1 MRKSKRLMKK
11 LSMAGLVAAAVVGGF
26 SLPLVTSSVA
36 SQEVHAA
43 TDVVINAT
51 NFPDANFKEYVMLEV
66 DSNSDGVLSKSEI
79 KNCKRIDCRAK
90 GVLQLKGIEFFGE
103 LEELWCGNNNISRLD
118 ISKNVKLK
126 DLSCSCNNIRDLNL
140 KNNLELT
147 QLACDN
153 NMLERLD
160 LSKNTALEILF
171 CFDNKLGS
179 IDLSKNTSLWYVDVG
194 KQSKEIKT
202 TNKEVKLNDIDPLL
216 NQTNIS
222 YVKNAV
228 LSGNKFVNIT
238 SNNITYHY
246 NTGYESKK
254 MSVVLNDTTVYV
266 TGVKLNKTSV
276 NPTVGDTVQLTATV
290 SPSDATNKTVYWSSS
305 NPSVATVDG
314 AGKVTAK
321 GAGTAKI
328 TVKTDDG
335 SKTAT
340 CTITVKNKPVNVTGV
355 KLNKTSVNATA
366 GDAVQLTATVNPENA
381 TNKGVTWSSSNTVV
395 ATVDSNGK
403 VVAKKAGTAKITV
416 KTKDGGKTSACTV
429 TVEAKKVAK
438 KNGWYNE
445 GGFRYYKDGVAYKG
459 WHKMG
464 KAEGEK
470 TEHWSYFGKDGKI
483 YTGWKKMG
491 KAEGEKT
498 EHWSYFGDNGWL
510 RTGWQKMATKANPDG
525 KNAQHWSYFGAN
537 GWLRTGW
544 QKMATKANPDGK
556 NAQHWSYFGNNGWLR
571 TGWQKMATSSNP
583 DGKNAQHWSYFGANG
598 WLRIGMQN
606 MATSYNPDGN
616 NKQHRSYFGGNGW
629 LVVNK
634 KFSLS
639 GKNYSADGKGW
650 VTEVK
655 KTSTGNAG
663 TTKAAATSGTYILN
677 LNSKVFHKSNCG
689 SVTRMSASN
698 KKSFNG
704 TRAQAI
710 AQGYT
715 PCHNCNP

>member
-26 SLPLVTSSVA
+26 SLPWVTSSVA

-340 CTITVKNKPVNVTGV
+340 CTVTVKNKTVKVTGV

-366 GDAVQLTATVNPENA
+366 GDTLQLTATVSPNDA
-381 TNKGVTWSSSNTVV
+381 TNKGITWSSSNTAV
-395 ATVDSNGK
+395 AIVDSSGK
-403 VVAKKAGTAKITV
+403 VAAKKAGTAKITV
-416 KTKDGGKTSACTV
+416 KTKDGGKTDVCTV
-429 TVEAKKVAK
+429 TVNAKNVAK

-445 GGFRYYKDGVAYKG
+445 GGFRYYKNGVAYKG

-470 TEHWSYFGKDGKI
+470 TEHWSYFGSDGKI
-483 YTGWKKMG
+483 YTGWRKMG

-498 EHWSYFGDNGWL
+498 EHWSYFGSNGWLRTGWQTMGKGTNNPDGNTAKHWSYFGDNGWL
-510 RTGWQKMATKANPDG
+510 RTGWQQLGKGTKNPDG
-525 KNAQHWSYFGAN
+525 NSAKHWSYFGSN
-537 GWLRTGW
+537 GWLRTG
-544 QKMATKANPDGK
+544 MVTLGKADGEK
-556 NAQHWSYFGNNGWLR
+556 VTHKSYFGN
-571 TGWQKMATSSNP
+571 K
-583 DGKNAQHWSYFGANG
+583 
-598 WLRIGMQN
+598 
-606 MATSYNPDGN
+606 
-616 NKQHRSYFGGNGW
+616 GW

-634 KFSLS
+634 RFSLS